1 MELGTYNYFN
11 FNVVL
16 IENNNIVLYFIYS
29 HPKYKAALKEKLPF
43 LVCGSTEDQTT
54 ATAGDKASE
63 N

>member
-1 MELGTYNYFN
+1 MLPW
-11 FNVVL
+11 

-29 HPKYKAALKEKLPF
+29 HPKYRAALKEKLPF
-43 LVCGSTEDQTT
+43 LVCGSTEDQTA